1 MTDVASLQDQKK
13 QIMKQQLRDK
23 LSNLSSGIVEWESS
37 DSTEI
42 LGNNGL
48 VIKLQERSEQS
59 LSLLAQGD
67 GLDWLASYINGH
79 WATSNILDLLRRLAV
94 KEQLVLKKKFTW
106 SRKALHFYKKW
117 VHQSINEAFKFLGS
131 HQDFSDRFFESFL
144 DEQLGLYS
152 PGLYLYPQATLEQAA
167 YWQLQ
172 RICEKLSLTPTD
184 RFLDLG
190 SGPGSLGL
198 YAAEHYGVSA
208 TILIYSDHHQRL
220 IDTKAHLMGVEHLI
234 RTITVDE
241 FLHSSDKLYD
251 KAALLTPPQ
260 LVGHLYLKDIMFKLK
275 SILSDESLILLQ
287 MIHQESPDFGDL
299 YENFMKKY
307 FFDSFTFYPIHE
319 SIADLLS
326 SCSFRLLQSEAMNDH
341 VARSMKDWYERLQ
354 SKKDR
359 LIDLGITPTYIKI
372 FECYLGLIYAGIC
385 TRQIQSTQ
393 ILLAHKN
400 YKGTDWL
407 LSHSKSAYF
416 PSPYI
421 DPDKKID

>member
-1 MTDVASLQDQKK
+1 MADVASFQNQKK
-13 QIMKQQLRDK
+13 EIMKQQLRDK
-23 LSNLSSGIVEWESS
+23 LLNLPGGIVEWEST
-37 DSTEI
+37 DATEM
-42 LGNNGL
+42 LGEKGAI
-48 VIKLQERSEQS
+48 IKLQERSEQS

-67 GLDWLASYINGH
+67 GLDWIASYINGH
-79 WATSNILDLLRRLAV
+79 WSTSNLLDLFRRLAA

-117 VHQSINEAFKFLGS
+117 VHQSIVDAFKFLGA

-144 DEQLGLYS
+144 DEQLGFYS
-152 PGLYLYPQATLEQAA
+152 SGLYGYPQASIEQAA
-167 YWQLQ
+167 QWQLQ

-190 SGPGSLGL
+190 SGPGALGL
-198 YAAEHYGVSA
+198 YAAEHYGVNA
-208 TILIYSDHHQRL
+208 TILTYSLHHQRL
-220 IDTKAHLMGVEHLI
+220 IDTKAHLLGLEHLI
-234 RTITVDE
+234 RTISVDE
-241 FLHSSDKLYD
+241 FLNQTNPSYD
-251 KAALLTPPQ
+251 KAALLTAPQ
-260 LVGHLYLKDIMFKLK
+260 LIGHLYFKDIMFKLK
-275 SILSDESLILLQ
+275 NILTDDSLVLFQI
-287 MIHQESPDFGDL
+287 INQESTDFGDL

-307 FFDSFTFYPIHE
+307 FFDSFTFY
-319 SIADLLS
+319 SIDETLTDLLAGS
-326 SCSFRLLQSEAMNDH
+326 SFRLVQAEAMNDH

-385 TRQIQSTQ
+385 TRQLQSTQ
-393 ILLAHKN
+393 FLFAHKN

-421 DPDKKID
+421 DPDK